1 MRKLILIIFISLM
14 WSGNVLSEVY
24 ELKNCKS
31 PRLKEVL
38 NRNLVIDTDNKT
50 IKDIV
55 ETKTMGTITQNL
67 KIINFDGK
75 NIITDLYQTNV
86 TKDYKWKM
94 NINLENRE
102 FFLSRYRAYN
112 NRYEA
117 DNPPFICEKI
127 DSSFAKKEE
136 PKPKA
141 PKPSPDN
148 NKIIAAASGTGFFVS
163 AVGHIVT
170 NNHVIDGCDLVKTS
184 FNGNQINSK
193 VLSVDKAND
202 LAILKTEIKPNYI
215 YSVSDED
222 VELLEDIIIAGY
234 PLGKQVSAAIKTSKG
249 SVTALAGFQDNYSE
263 FQTDAALN
271 SGNSGGPIMNQ
282 KGNVVGVAVAAF
294 GKKEGVESFNFGI
307 KSSTLRTFAKANGI
321 SFLPPNRRE
330 LSNKELGQLITNGTV
345 YLECH
350 MTVAKIKQMMS
361 EANNRK
367 AFFTIN

>member
-1 MRKLILIIFISLM
+1 MVLGLLLSGCGGPEYVNNEVTLWQRYKENAPFKAYGVVHNWEKRNYTHGNFYVANYDSLDAM
-14 WSGNVLSEVY
+14 LLEFHKTEWCTKG
-24 ELKNCKS
+24 CK
-31 PRLKEVL
+31 
-38 NRNLVIDTDNKT
+38 
-50 IKDIV
+50 V
-55 ETKTMGTITQNL
+55 EYIG
-67 KIINFDGK
+67 D
-75 NIITDLYQTNV
+75 
-86 TKDYKWKM
+86 
-94 NINLENRE
+94 
-102 FFLSRYRAYN
+102 
-112 NRYEA
+112 
-117 DNPPFICEKI
+117 EKI
-127 DSSFAKKEE
+127 TEKKQKEIALKYLPPGLVEQMFSEPLTVVEKPKKE
-136 PKPKA
+136 K
-141 PKPSPDN
+141 PKPSPDH
-148 NKIIAAASGTGFFVS
+148 NKIVAAASGTGFFVS

-234 PLGKQVSAAIKTSKG
+234 PLGKQISAAIKTSKG

-294 GKKEGVESFNFGI
+294 GKTEGVESFNFGI

-321 SFLPPNRRE
+321 NFLPPNKRE
-330 LSNKELGQLITNGTV
+330 LSNKYLGQLITNGTV